1 MEKTALLLILFSLA
15 LLCQGCVGKMFYYP
29 DRVTYETPARFGL
42 KYEEV
47 AFRSKDGTKLN
58 GWFVSAV
65 GAPRG
70 TVIHFHGNAQN
81 MSAHFSFVSW
91 LPAAG
96 FNLFVFDYRGYG
108 RSEGKPDR
116 RGLYED
122 SIAAIT
128 CVQTRSDLDQNRLLI
143 FGQSLGG
150 ANAIAAVG
158 GNSFSGIRAVAIES
172 AFSSYRGIVRDKLGQ
187 MPLISLLKWPLSYL
201 LIGNSYSPDEV
212 VGRIAPVP
220 LLLIYGTA
228 DPVVPYRH
236 GRELYDR
243 ARQPKELWT
252 IEQGGH
258 TGAFAKE
265 SSGYRQMLVNFFAMA
280 LDGKSTAATLG
291 KGIAPAGDS
300 AKQAHDK
307 ALP

>member
-1 MEKTALLLILFSLA
+1 MGKTALLLTIFSLA

-29 DRVTYETPARFGL
+29 DRIVYQTPSRHGL

-47 AFRSKDGTKLN
+47 TFRSKDGTKLA
-58 GWFVSAV
+58 GWFIPAV

-81 MSAHFSFVSW
+81 MTAHFAFVSW
-91 LPAAG
+91 LPAEG

-122 SIAAIT
+122 SVAAISY
-128 CVQTRSDLDQNRLLI
+128 VQTRKDVDRDRLLI
-143 FGQSLGG
+143 LGQSLGG

-158 GNSFSGIRAVAIES
+158 GNGFSGIRAVAVES
-172 AFSSYRGIVRDKLGQ
+172 AFSSYRGIVRDKLGEK
-187 MPLISLLKWPLSYL
+187 PLVSLLKWPISYL
-201 LIGNSYSPDEV
+201 LVGDSYSPVDV
-212 VGRIAPVP
+212 VERIAPVP
-220 LLLIYGTA
+220 LLLIHGTV
-228 DPVVPYRH
+228 DPVVPYHH
-236 GRELYDR
+236 GRELFDR

-258 TGAFAKE
+258 TGAFSDPA
-265 SSGYRQMLVNFFAMA
+265 SPYREKLVGFFRDA
-280 LDGKSTAATLG
+280 LNGKSR
-291 KGIAPAGDS
+291 
-300 AKQAHDK
+300 
-307 ALP
+307 